1 MSQQTPIA
9 PGLNGHSFEIPRMS
23 NLLNMAAFLIDIAI
37 AEVEGEEDLANEAE
51 YRQLMG
57 AAQVIRAWAE
67 DRRELEDS
75 VH

>member
-1 MSQQTPIA
+1 
-9 PGLNGHSFEIPRMS
+9 MS